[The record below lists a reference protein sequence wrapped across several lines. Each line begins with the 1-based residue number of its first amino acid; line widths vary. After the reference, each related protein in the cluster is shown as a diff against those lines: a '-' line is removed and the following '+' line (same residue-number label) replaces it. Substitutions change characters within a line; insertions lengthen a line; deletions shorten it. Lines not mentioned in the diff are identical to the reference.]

1 MPRRWSIPLIKWC
14 GHSCFWGGVF
24 PGSCDGVGPGSLHMA
39 GQRRGRHVQMISAI
53 DSVLL
58 RAVYYCWTSLPSNG
72 LSIDA
77 PLSARLSFEGSDP
90 LSTASSRVQIG
101 HWVFKL
107 QVAECAKVLLP
118 CEEPMPRASCE
129 PLSTLMAYIS
139 IKDHLSSICC
149 SVYLGMRIAHEGTT
163 VYVDIFAILVLT
175 MDWHAQTVLSNQ
187 TDDPVRIRPDRQP
200 RDSEICRIMMRY
212 SNARSKSAVVSPTIH
227 SHHHKEQLL
236 FIMRR
241 QDKKVPFAIIG
252 TSRKPRTNNQFI

>member
-101 HWVFKL
+101 HWVCLNCRWQSVLRYCCPAKNL
-107 QVAECAKVLLP
+107 CLGQVANLCP
-118 CEEPMPRASCE
+118 P
-129 PLSTLMAYIS
+129 
-139 IKDHLSSICC
+139 
-149 SVYLGMRIAHEGTT
+149 
-163 VYVDIFAILVLT
+163 
-175 MDWHAQTVLSNQ
+175 
-187 TDDPVRIRPDRQP
+187 
-200 RDSEICRIMMRY
+200 
-212 SNARSKSAVVSPTIH
+212 
-227 SHHHKEQLL
+227 
-236 FIMRR
+236 
-241 QDKKVPFAIIG
+241 
-252 TSRKPRTNNQFI
+252 